1 MTDRFENLKKACGGA
16 INPETLTQFEIA
28 MREYEV
34 FMSGMREL
42 FFGPCDDGEDAENLA
57 AEMEDKRD
65 RRAN

>member
-1 MTDRFENLKKACGGA
+1 MTDRFEYLKKACGGVL
-16 INPETLTQFEIA
+16 NPETLTDFQIA

-34 FMSGMREL
+34 FMGGMREM
-42 FFGPCDDGEDAENLA
+42 FFGPEDAENLA

>member
-1 MTDRFENLKKACGGA
+1 MTDRFEYLKKACGGVL
-16 INPETLTQFEIA
+16 NPETLTDFEKA

-42 FFGPCDDGEDAENLA
+42 FFGPCDDGEGD
-57 AEMEDKRD
+57 D